1 MGFVKKRDPRVKAR
15 REHSLREQATK
26 EVERKKKV
34 AQRKMD
40 MAAAKEEWRTE
51 AEGRIAEQEAADLN
65 AGRTRLAD
73 LYDDDYDYG
82 GGRKKKGK
90 RKGKGKGSKKNINQ
104 NQENL
109 DDQISADQDVTIID
123 ENGVN
128 QGDDE
133 ENVETVAFSCE
144 GDGSNNI
151 EVNAN
156 TNADDD
162 ICMALNNLEAA
173 ISAESSEEEEEPDS
187 WRCECC
193 RKDFKSLKQFENHER
208 SKKHKETLKK
218 YTKKLKA
225 EAKEKALGDIMEDI
239 NDGK

>member
-1 MGFVKKRDPRVKAR
+1 M
-15 REHSLREQATK
+15 
-26 EVERKKKV
+26 
-34 AQRKMD
+34 
-40 MAAAKEEWRTE
+40 
-51 AEGRIAEQEAADLN
+51 
-65 AGRTRLAD
+65 
-73 LYDDDYDYG
+73 YDDDYDYG

-90 RKGKGKGSKKNINQ
+90 RKGKGKGSKKDIIK
-104 NQENL
+104 NQESC
-109 DDQISADQDVTIID
+109 DDTISADRDVKFVD

-133 ENVETVAFSCE
+133 EKVETVAFSCE
-144 GDGSNNI
+144 GDASNDE

-156 TNADDD
+156 TNAHDD
-162 ICMALNNLEAA
+162 ICMALNNLETA

-187 WRCECC
+187 WRCDCC
-193 RKDFKSLKQFENHER
+193 RKDFKSFKQFENHER

-225 EAKEKALGDIMEDI
+225 EAKEKALRDIMEDI